1 MQSQLTSRKTSTPP
15 AFEPKLPFTE
25 RKKEKEMRTR
35 TLGCFLLVATAVAGW
50 LPERAR
56 AAAYT
61 WNSTSGG
68 SWSDTSA
75 NGWNTGGGYPSAV
88 GDSATFGQS
97 FAVNT
102 TFTIDVANAI
112 VGALAL
118 IPPGS
123 NIRLYVTR
131 TDDNVLTFDAA
142 GAGPAT
148 LSWAG
153 SGNIGNPHHDI
164 QAPVLL
170 NDNLV
175 VGGANPLLISGPIT
189 GAGKSITV
197 NSGQLRLSGDN
208 SALTGGI
215 TINSV
220 GYFESLN
227 SLGGGGSGNVHIA
240 AGAVGYL
247 RYNPVSDANLA
258 NAMAKIDPTSAG
270 SFGRYAEGSD
280 AFNYNF
286 SGFPNLRY
294 GPGFRLGVTGGSL
307 TFDFANNGNTY
318 AIGGG
323 GGELDIVTANYFTS
337 GRNLD
342 IAGSQTLRLA
352 TPQDYS
358 GNTVIRD
365 ASMALRGNGTA
376 LNSPA
381 FILNGGG
388 TLSLDN
394 NSGGS
399 WWAGSYAAANLGDR
413 VSDTAPITL
422 NGGTLLLTG
431 SSTANSGETVGPL
444 IFNQR
449 SSYITVNRGGAF
461 TNTLM
466 AESLQRTSQR
476 GIGAV
481 GGNTLGTASFVRF
494 TTAPTSFMVGGGGA
508 AGTTH
513 ISIIPWL
520 TDGTTRATRN
530 SFITHDANGL
540 RPLDT
545 ATEYAS
551 ALPDGSVTTQ
561 NVRLTAA
568 TTMAND
574 TTINSLVFI
583 PSGSATLAFASG
595 KTLTLS
601 SGGMIIRETADHQS
615 RILTIGSSG
624 GTLDLNGREG
634 VFVNTLR
641 NKCYIDAKIT
651 NTGGNGLTILGPG
664 TLGITLRNAGNDY
677 TGPTTLLEGMLLLDG
692 NPSEVIPDTSE
703 LRLHP
708 GTSCV
713 GNNDGG
719 RETVAGLSGSG
730 AVQLS
735 STFKFAIGVPA
746 LTADTANGVNLQGGF
761 ISPGDDNDNPNR
773 TPGTLILQPGGANPG
788 STDLRI
794 ASGTIYLD
802 LASLTSND
810 MIRVDHG
817 SVTISGGELVLTFL
831 DGWSPSIADIGSTWK
846 IFDLLDDTKTI
857 TGTFAST
864 SIVAPLYDRY
874 DTFILGNDL
883 YLRYLGG
890 IPEPTS
896 LSLLT
901 LAGALALRRRRG

>member
-1 MQSQLTSRKTSTPP
+1 MK
-15 AFEPKLPFTE
+15 
-25 RKKEKEMRTR
+25 MNRTR
-35 TLGCFLLVATAVAGW
+35 TMRTQPHKTVNAVGCLLLVVTALAGW

-56 AAAYT
+56 GAAYT

-68 SWSDTSA
+68 NWSDTSA
-75 NGWNTGGGYPSAV
+75 SGWNTGGAYPNAI
-88 GDSATFGQS
+88 GDSATFQTN
-97 FAVNT
+97 FAVDT
-102 TFTIDVANAI
+102 TFTIDVADAI

-118 IPPGS
+118 TPPGS
-123 NIRLYVTR
+123 QNRLNVSR
-131 TDDNVLTFDAA
+131 TGDNVLTFDAA
-142 GAGPAT
+142 GDGPAT

-153 SGNIGNPHHDI
+153 SGHLGQNHHVI

-227 SLGGGGSGNVHIA
+227 SLGGGGSGNVYIA

-247 RYNPVSDANLA
+247 RYNPVGDAA
-258 NAMAKIDPTSAG
+258 MASAMAKIDPTSAG
-270 SFGRYAEGSD
+270 SFGRYAETSD
-280 AFNYNF
+280 AYNYDF

-307 TFDFANNGNTY
+307 TFDFANNGNKY

-323 GGELDIVTANYFTS
+323 GGELDIVTDNYFTG

-352 TPQDYS
+352 KPQDYS

-365 ASMALRGNGTA
+365 ASMTLRGNGTA
-376 LNSPA
+376 LNSSA

-388 TLSLDN
+388 TLSFDN

-413 VSDTAPITL
+413 VSDTAQITL

-431 SSTANSGETVGPL
+431 SSTANSSETVGPL
-444 IFNQR
+444 FFNQR
-449 SSYITVNRGGAF
+449 SSYITVNRGGVF
-461 TNTLM
+461 TNTLT
-466 AESLQRTSQR
+466 AASLQRTSQR

-481 GGNTLGTASFVRF
+481 DGNAPGTASFVRF
-494 TTAPTSFMVGGGGA
+494 TTAPTAFMVGGGGG

-520 TDGTTRATRN
+520 TDGTTVGHATRN
-530 SFITHDANGL
+530 NFITHDANGL

-545 ATEYAS
+545 ETEYAS
-551 ALPDGSVTTQ
+551 TLPDGSVTDQ

-568 TTMAND
+568 TTMTDN

-583 PSGSATLAFASG
+583 PWGNATLTFAAG

-601 SGGMIIRETADHQS
+601 SGGMIIRESANHEART
-615 RILTIGSSG
+615 LTIGSSG
-624 GTLDLNGREG
+624 STLDLNGREG

-641 NKCYIDAKIT
+641 NRCYIDAKIT
-651 NTGGNGLTILGPG
+651 NTDGNGLTILGPG

-713 GNNDGG
+713 GNINGG

-735 STFKFAIGVPA
+735 DTFKFAIGDPA
-746 LTADTANGVNLQGGF
+746 STAGTAEGVNLQGGF

-773 TPGTLILQPGGANPG
+773 MPGTLILQPGGATPG

-794 ASGTIYLD
+794 ASGTINLD
-802 LASLTSND
+802 IASATSFD
-810 MIRVDHG
+810 AIRVDHG
-817 SVTISGGELVLTFL
+817 SVTITGGTLNLTFL
-831 DGWSPSIADIGSTWK
+831 PGFVPDSSGIDTFKIIDVVDGAKTVTGS
-846 IFDLLDDTKTI
+846 
-857 TGTFAST
+857 FASGNISDGGYT
-864 SIVAPLYDRY
+864 YNGRQYAYA
-874 DTFILGNDL
+874 TFVSDNDL
-883 YLRYLGG
+883 YLEMSVLPPPSG
-890 IPEPTS
+890 
-896 LSLLT
+896 T
-901 LAGALALRRRRG
+901 LILIR